1 MLVLAGLVAAV
12 HAAAV
17 VLLVVGGPLSLRYP
31 RVLRVHVPVTLAI
44 AAVYLL
50 GADCPLT
57 DLEQAMRE
65 RAGVARYDD
74 GFLGHYVLTPLGLDR
89 SSTGT
94 QVLLLLT
101 ALVPNLAAV
110 VVAVARRRKRVMF
123 TT

>member
-1 MLVLAGLVAAV
+1 MLAGLLAAV

-17 VLLVVGGPLSLRYP
+17 VLLVVGGPLALRHP
-31 RVLRVHVPVTLAI
+31 RVLRVHVPVTLVI
-44 AAVYLL
+44 AVVYLA

-57 DLEQAMRE
+57 DLEQALRG
-65 RAGVARYDD
+65 RAFEG

-94 QVLLLLT
+94 QVGLLLT
-101 ALVPNLAAV
+101 ALVPNVAAAC
-110 VVAVARRRKRVMF
+110 VAAARWRSGVRS